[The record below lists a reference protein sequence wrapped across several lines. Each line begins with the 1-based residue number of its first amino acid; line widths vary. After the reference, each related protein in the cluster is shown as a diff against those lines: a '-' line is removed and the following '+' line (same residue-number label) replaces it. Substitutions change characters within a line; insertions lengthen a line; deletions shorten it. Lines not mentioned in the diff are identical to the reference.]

1 MSRGDEIT
9 TKDFFLKKL
18 DKFKYYL
25 YIRRVMNSLLKVR
38 IIDMLFNLLLSDR
51 LGTDEVDQINDI
63 IVKVRGLKV

>member
-1 MSRGDEIT
+1 
-9 TKDFFLKKL
+9 
-18 DKFKYYL
+18 
-25 YIRRVMNSLLKVR
+25 MNDLLKVR

>member
-1 MSRGDEIT
+1 
-9 TKDFFLKKL
+9 
-18 DKFKYYL
+18 
-25 YIRRVMNSLLKVR
+25 MNDLLKIR

>member
-1 MSRGDEIT
+1 MT
-9 TKDFFLKKL
+9 
-18 DKFKYYL
+18 
-25 YIRRVMNSLLKVR
+25 SLLKVR

>member
-1 MSRGDEIT
+1 
-9 TKDFFLKKL
+9 
-18 DKFKYYL
+18 
-25 YIRRVMNSLLKVR
+25 MNGLLKVR

>member
-1 MSRGDEIT
+1 
-9 TKDFFLKKL
+9 
-18 DKFKYYL
+18 
-25 YIRRVMNSLLKVR
+25 MNSLLKVR

>member
-1 MSRGDEIT
+1 
-9 TKDFFLKKL
+9 
-18 DKFKYYL
+18 
-25 YIRRVMNSLLKVR
+25 MNDLLKVK